1 MISILPNDILLDI
14 FSLHVTRPRGYSYG
28 PREGPK
34 LYEDA
39 WHTLVHVCQRW
50 QSIVFSTP
58 RCLNLWL
65 LCTNKRRIKEM
76 PNIWPKLPILIYA
89 YFETL
94 LVQGGMSNL
103 ITALKHHNHV
113 CEITIHGVPN
123 SLLKQF
129 GAMEKPFP
137 ELS

>member
-1 MISILPNDILLDI
+1 
-14 FSLHVTRPRGYSYG
+14 
-28 PREGPK
+28 
-34 LYEDA
+34 
-39 WHTLVHVCQRW
+39 
-50 QSIVFSTP
+50 
-58 RCLNLWL
+58 
-65 LCTNKRRIKEM
+65 M